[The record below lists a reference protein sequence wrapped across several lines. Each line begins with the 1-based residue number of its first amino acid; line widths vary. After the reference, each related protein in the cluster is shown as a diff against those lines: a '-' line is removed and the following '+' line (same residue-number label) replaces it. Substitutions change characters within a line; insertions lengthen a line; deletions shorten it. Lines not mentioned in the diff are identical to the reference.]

1 MIMEDD
7 FNNFFDDQRQPEPQ
21 HTPVYHTPEPKHH
34 GSKTNITAILCIAI
48 AVVMCVLV
56 IVNVI
61 VLATMKTAIA
71 DKYAATMS
79 AQMKE
84 QYEQA
89 IKDSLADTDIID
101 DVKDSATKQVIDAMD
116 ATIGEIA
123 NNYASSVARL
133 YMYTSSQATPG
144 RDRAQGL
151 ATGFLITD
159 TDESGTLQR
168 YLVTNA
174 HCVRYVK
181 ATSTGGIGGFWG
193 IGGGITTYS
202 WESYGKIVGIFEGSS
217 VYYTLEIVAYGSYT
231 DSDYPT
237 VAAENNGQPDLA
249 ILRVK
254 NTQPSNTDHPSLKL
268 ASSDSFITR
277 GTPVALIGNPE
288 GMGTTNSIT
297 SGTVSNT
304 EITQESWG
312 AGTFIMT
319 DAAVNSGNSGG
330 PMLNSSGIV
339 IGVVESK
346 LVSDNIDNMG
356 FALSAQTL
364 RDFIEWASQKDNN
377 VMKSNLN
384 INCKYV

>member
-1 MIMEDD
+1 MEDD

-21 HTPVYHTPEPKHH
+21 HTPVYHTPEPKHR

-71 DKYAATMS
+71 DKYAEIMS
-79 AQMKE
+79 SQMQE

-89 IKDSLADTDIID
+89 IKDALANTDIID
-101 DVKDSATKQVIDAMD
+101 DVTDSATKQVIDAMD

-133 YMYTSSQATPG
+133 YMYTSAQATPG

-159 TDESGTLQR
+159 TDESGAKQR

-181 ATSTGGIGGFWG
+181 ATTTGGMGGIWG

-202 WESYGKIVGIFEGSS
+202 WDSYGKIVGIFEGSTI
-217 VYYTLEIVAYGSYT
+217 YYNLEIVAYGSYT

-237 VAAENNGQPDLA
+237 VKAENDQADLA
-249 ILRVK
+249 ILRVSG
-254 NTQPSNTDHPSLKL
+254 TQPSNNAHPSLKL

-304 EITQESWG
+304 DITQESWG

-330 PMLNSSGIV
+330 PMLNSSGVV

-356 FALSAQTL
+356 FALSAKTL
-364 RDFIEWASQKDNN
+364 RDFIEWASQKENN
-377 VMKSNLN
+377 VLKSSLT
-384 INCKYV
+384 INCSYV